1 MSTEKIW
8 QMLSTSSDDT
18 ELIGEN
24 LGARLKGGETIV
36 LHSDLGGGKTT
47 LTRGIVRGAG
57 SSERVTSP
65 TFTVSRAYRAP
76 SFEIMHYDFYRL
88 ADAGI
93 MAQEFRESVE
103 DQSVVSIVEW
113 SDVVKEMLPNDVL
126 NITMTNSG
134 PASRDI
140 SCIYPPD
147 LAYLFEGWAR

>member
-1 MSTEKIW
+1 
-8 QMLSTSSDDT
+8 MLSTSSDDT

-126 NITMTNSG
+126 NITMTHSG
-134 PASRDI
+134 PVSRDI